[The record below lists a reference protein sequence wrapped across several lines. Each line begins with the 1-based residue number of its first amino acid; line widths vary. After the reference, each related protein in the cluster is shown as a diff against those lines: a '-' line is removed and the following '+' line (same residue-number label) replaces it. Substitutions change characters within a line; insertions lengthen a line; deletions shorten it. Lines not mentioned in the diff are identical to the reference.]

1 MRSHTHASTLIHL
14 ELLMAWG
21 RAQGRGF
28 VSPAKQSPMLPSL
41 DVSIIGMISKTGKA
55 GRRLT
60 HAKGNLWKV
69 GVPSNG

>member
-1 MRSHTHASTLIHL
+1 MRSYTRAGTLIHL
-14 ELLMAWG
+14 RLLIAWG

-28 VSPAKQSPMLPSL
+28 VSSAEQAPMLPSL
-41 DVSIIGMISKTGKA
+41 DVSIIGVISKTGKA

-69 GVPSNG
+69 GISSNG